1 MVKSER
7 TGETQRPK
15 FSKPIKVLV
24 VVASYYK
31 EISDDLISGATEEL
45 RACGADFDVI
55 TVPGALELPTA
66 IGMASRLCE
75 YDAYVALGC
84 VVRGETTHYD
94 TVCND
99 SSTGLLMLGLQGL
112 SIGNGI
118 LTVENIAQA
127 KERADPN
134 KLNKGAAAALAAL
147 SLLSLSFSWQD
158 TRKNIG
164 FKSSASN

>member
-1 MVKSER
+1 MVKSEL

-15 FSKPIKVLV
+15 FSKPVKVLV

-45 RACGADFDVI
+45 RACGADSDVI

-99 SSTGLLMLGLQGL
+99 
-112 SIGNGI
+112 IGNGI

>member
-1 MVKSER
+1 MVKSEL

-15 FSKPIKVLV
+15 FSKPVKVLV

-45 RACGADFDVI
+45 KACGADFDVI
-55 TVPGALELPTA
+55 TVPGALELPNA

-99 SSTGLLMLGLQGL
+99 CRWVVDAGWITS
-112 SIGNGI
+112 
-118 LTVENIAQA
+118 
-127 KERADPN
+127 D
-134 KLNKGAAAALAAL
+134 
-147 SLLSLSFSWQD
+147 LLSPKLATWLKISKLSTNLTQD
-158 TRKNIG
+158 
-164 FKSSASN
+164 

>member
-45 RACGADFDVI
+45 KACGADFDVI

-99 SSTGLLMLGLQGL
+99 SSRGLLMLGLQGL

-127 KERADPN
+127 KERSDPN
-134 KLNKGAAAALAAL
+134 KLNKGDLPQVFL
-147 SLLSLSFSWQD
+147 NLHL
-158 TRKNIG
+158 
-164 FKSSASN
+164 

>member
-1 MVKSER
+1 MVKSEL
-7 TGETQRPK
+7 TGEPQRPK
-15 FSKPIKVLV
+15 FSKPVKVLV

-31 EISDDLISGATEEL
+31 EISDGLISGATEEL

-127 KERADPN
+127 KERSDPN

>member
-1 MVKSER
+1 MVKSEL

-15 FSKPIKVLV
+15 FSKPVKVLV

-45 RACGADFDVI
+45 RKCGADFDVI

-127 KERADPN
+127 KERSDPN

>member
-1 MVKSER
+1 MVKSKL
-7 TGETQRPK
+7 TDETQRPK
-15 FSKPIKVLV
+15 FSKPVKVLV

-99 SSTGLLMLGLQGL
+99 SSSGLLMLGLQGL

-127 KERADPN
+127 KERSDPN

>member
-1 MVKSER
+1 MVKSEL
-7 TGETQRPK
+7 TGEAQRPK
-15 FSKPIKVLV
+15 FSKPVKVLV

-31 EISDDLISGATEEL
+31 EISDDLIFGATEEL

-55 TVPGALELPTA
+55 TLPGALELPTA

-164 FKSSASN
+164 F

>member
-1 MVKSER
+1 MVKSEL
-7 TGETQRPK
+7 TGEAQRPK
-15 FSKPIKVLV
+15 FSKPVKVLV

-31 EISDDLISGATEEL
+31 EISDDLIFGATEEL

-134 KLNKGAAAALAAL
+134 KLNKGGAAALAAL

>member
-1 MVKSER
+1 MVKSEL
-7 TGETQRPK
+7 TDETQRPK
-15 FSKPIKVLV
+15 FSKPVKVLV

-45 RACGADFDVI
+45 TACGADFDVI

-127 KERADPN
+127 KERSDPN
-134 KLNKGAAAALAAL
+134 KLNKGAAAVLAAL

>member
-1 MVKSER
+1 MVKSEL
-7 TGETQRPK
+7 TGEIQRPK
-15 FSKPIKVLV
+15 FSKPVKVLV

-31 EISDDLISGATEEL
+31 EISDDLVSGATEEL

-99 SSTGLLMLGLQGL
+99 SSTGLLMLGLHGL

-127 KERADPN
+127 KERSDPN

>member
-1 MVKSER
+1 MVKSEL

-15 FSKPIKVLV
+15 FSKPVKVLV

-45 RACGADFDVI
+45 RACGTDFDVI

-99 SSTGLLMLGLQGL
+99 SSSGLLMLGLQGL

-127 KERADPN
+127 KERSDPN

>member
-1 MVKSER
+1 MVKSEL
-7 TGETQRPK
+7 TCETQRPK
-15 FSKPIKVLV
+15 FSKPVKVLV

-127 KERADPN
+127 KERSDPN
-134 KLNKGAAAALAAL
+134 KLNKGAAATLAAL